1 MEGARAETYGRDRR
15 TARIGA
21 VVALALACV
30 VTASPLHA
38 QALERNRVVI
48 LHSGETS
55 LPAMATLDASL
66 REAIRAGRD
75 RPVEFYPE
83 ALDKFRFPQPELEV
97 AQVDYLRHKYGRL
110 SVGLVVAIAERAR
123 EFAERHRAEI
133 WPGAPLLY
141 FGVQQET
148 GDSERAADDAVG
160 FFIRLDAGATL
171 DLALRLQPSVRR
183 VVLVGGSSAED
194 RRWNELAERTV
205 AARPERLE
213 LRRWTDLDLA
223 TLRERVSRL
232 RPDTLVIF
240 TTLLRDASG
249 RHFVPQDVLRD
260 LSARSRAPFYGF
272 FASYVG
278 AGVVGGVVPSFEE
291 HGRLAG
297 EIAVRMMAG
306 EPASEIALEVS
317 PPPVCRADW
326 TQLERLGLDAARL
339 PADCEILDRP
349 PSLWSEHRTAV
360 LVGAAVIGAQGML
373 LAALLVQWRRRR
385 LAEREAESRRAD
397 LVHASR
403 LALAG
408 ELTASIAHEINQP
421 LGAILANAAA
431 AQMILERDP
440 SRTAEVCQILS
451 DIRDDDRRA
460 SEVIRHLRTLLSRRE
475 MERVEVEV
483 NAVVRGVL
491 ALVER
496 DATRRGVEIAI
507 ELAPLPPVRG
517 DAVHLEQVVLNLV
530 LNAFESMADTPAGQ
544 RRVTLRTEEAGDG
557 VEISIED
564 SGPGFAPDQLDRLFE
579 AYFTTK
585 RHGMGLGLAIARFI
599 VEAHGGRIGAAQ
611 AEAGGALFR
620 IVLPAMRRAV
630 AKKGV
635 RRELDA
641 AAILSTGLGRS
652 G

>member
-1 MEGARAETYGRDRR
+1 MEGATAGTCGRDRR
-15 TARIGA
+15 TARSRA
-21 VVALALACV
+21 VAALAFAFAGAPLA
-30 VTASPLHA
+30 A
-38 QALERNRVVI
+38 QALEENRVVI
-48 LHSGETS
+48 LHSGEAS

-66 REAIRAGRD
+66 REAIRSGRD

-83 ALDKFRFPQPELEV
+83 ALDKQRFPQPELEAV
-97 AQVDYLRHKYGRL
+97 QVDYLRHKYARL
-110 SVGLVVAIAERAR
+110 PVGLVVAIAERAR

-141 FGVQQET
+141 FGAPHET
-148 GDSERAADDAVG
+148 GGPERAADDAVG
-160 FFIRLDAGATL
+160 LFVRVEADATL

-183 VVLVGGSSAED
+183 VVIVGGTSDDD
-194 RRWNELAERTV
+194 RRWTLLAERAV

-240 TTLLRDASG
+240 TMFLRDASG
-249 RHFVPQDVLRD
+249 RYLVPRDVLRD

-272 FASYVG
+272 FASYLG

-297 EIAVRMMAG
+297 EIALRMMAG
-306 EPASEIALEVS
+306 EPASGITADVL
-317 PPPVCRADW
+317 PPAVCQADW
-326 TQLERLGLDAARL
+326 TQLERLGLDPGRL
-339 PADCEILDRP
+339 PAGCELLGRP
-349 PSLWSEHRTAV
+349 PSLWAEHRTAV
-360 LVGAAVIGAQGML
+360 LAGAAVIGAQGVL
-373 LAALLVQWRRRR
+373 LVALLVQWRRRR
-385 LAEREAESRRAD
+385 LAERESESRRAD

-440 SRTAEVCQILS
+440 SRTAEVCQILE

-475 MERVEVEV
+475 MERVEVDV

-496 DATRRGVEIAI
+496 DATRRGVEIVI
-507 ELAPLPPVRG
+507 ELGPLPAVRG

-530 LNAFESMADTPAGQ
+530 LNAFDSMADTPAGH

-557 VEISIED
+557 VEISIGD
-564 SGPGFAPDQLDRLFE
+564 SGPGFAPDQLDRLFQ

-599 VEAHGGRIGAAQ
+599 VEAHDGRISAAQ
-611 AEAGGALFR
+611 AEAGGALFH
-620 IVLPAMRRAV
+620 IVLPAMRRPV
-630 AKKGV
+630 APRGA

-641 AAILSTGLGRS
+641 AAILAAGAGRS